1 MLRVSKIPDQTYVK
15 PSRQRAFS
23 IAFQQDVDAAISV
36 LASAPELPD
45 YSLRSPCCTRR
56 KLQLNLRTPL
66 AMHETQAGLHI
77 IYRDREQTDQGG
89 GFIAQVTIGM
99 ALT

>member
-1 MLRVSKIPDQTYVK
+1 MLRYQSWHLPLNCRT
-15 PSRQRAFS
+15 
-23 IAFQQDVDAAISV
+23 IACVHLAVPAASCSSTC
-36 LASAPELPD
+36 A
-45 YSLRSPCCTRR
+45 C
-56 KLQLNLRTPL
+56 PL